1 MENIL
6 KIRAHHLLC
15 LQGFQGYG
23 YNRDF
28 VRNMTEI
35 VGKIESDPEFQII
48 TVGDDICSCCTYY
61 VERECRK
68 NPDSARE
75 VKNIDMRVLE
85 KLNLKDGITGRA
97 KDFLYLTNTNLRNR
111 SDLIDICGKCEWKEK
126 CLWYLSRF

>member
-23 YNRDF
+23 YNKDF

-35 VGKIESDPEFQII
+35 IAKIELNPELQI
-48 TVGDDICSCCTYY
+48 TTEGDDICSCCIYNM
-61 VERECRK
+61 EGECRK
-68 NPDSARE
+68 KPGSAYE

-85 KLNLKDGITGRA
+85 KLNLKDGTTGRA
-97 KDFLYLTNTNLRNR
+97 KDFLSLANINLRN
-111 SDLIDICGKCEWKEK
+111 SFDVLDICGKCEWKEK
-126 CLWYLSRF
+126 CLWFISRA